1 MGLACEDGMG
11 GSQARQSVRQLTGAG
26 KGMRGKGG
34 RFVRGLEHWDIPL
47 LYPVAGEGGEEVLPE
62 WKERKRKVLW
72 VNDLGV

>member
-34 RFVRGLEHWDIPL
+34 RFVRGLEH
-47 LYPVAGEGGEEVLPE
+47 
-62 WKERKRKVLW
+62 
-72 VNDLGV
+72 